1 MFNVPFFIC
10 YIVYYILYSL
20 KWVLKTSFGVLPRL
34 TFAYIVNEISNVANY
49 RMQSLCVFLRH
60 EA

>member
-34 TFAYIVNEISNVANY
+34 TFAYIVNEISNVVKLSPLDYKTQNY
-49 RMQSLCVFLRH
+49 CHV
-60 EA
+60 

>member
-34 TFAYIVNEISNVANY
+34 TFAYIVNEISNVVNY